1 VEEGAGSLL
10 SKAVN
15 HPAGSPSAEQSDHF
29 GDVLW
34 RLGRHK
40 EAQSQWDTAR
50 RLLESQL
57 SLHRAS
63 REETEQPRPLEK
75 FLAAKVEAVAAKLSA
90 AARGESP
97 PIAPTDQE
105 AKAGTRP

>member
-1 VEEGAGSLL
+1 L

-15 HPAGSPSAEQSDHF
+15 HPEGSPSAEQSDHF

-34 RLGRHK
+34 RLGRRK
-40 EAQSQWDTAR
+40 EAQAQWDTAR

-57 SLHRAS
+57 SLYRAS
-63 REETEQPRPLEK
+63 REEEQEPRPLEK
-75 FLAAKVEAVAAKLSA
+75 FLSAKVEVIAAKLA
-90 AARGESP
+90 AATRGESP